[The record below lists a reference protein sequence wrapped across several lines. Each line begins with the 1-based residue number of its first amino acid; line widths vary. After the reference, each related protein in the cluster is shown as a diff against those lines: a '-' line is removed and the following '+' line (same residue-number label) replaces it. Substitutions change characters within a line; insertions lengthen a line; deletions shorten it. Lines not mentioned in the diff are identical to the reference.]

1 MSECLSSS
9 LVNADGEQGR
19 IVWRGLQNRQQ
30 RFVADA
36 TGSKANGSHQESHQ
50 EESRTKKEEVSFLE
64 NPALA
69 GFFFSSRS
77 NPPNI
82 CEGLILL

>member
-19 IVWRGLQNRQQ
+19 IVRRGMQNRRQ

-36 TGSKANGSHQESHQ
+36 TGSKANGSQEESHQ
-50 EESRTKKEEVSFLE
+50 ESRTKKEEVSFLE

-69 GFFFSSRS
+69 GFFFSSIS
-77 NPPNI
+77 NPSSI
-82 CEGLILL
+82 CEGLIPL